1 MKVMDKEILLNDHN
15 RPDGHHGHL
24 VCTWI
29 KQNNDKNFFAKKH
42 FSCLL
47 PLECFLP
54 NKNNRFSFSANM
66 IYFSTSI

>member
-47 PLECFLP
+47 PFWNVFCQTKTIGFH
-54 NKNNRFSFSANM
+54 SVQ
-66 IYFSTSI
+66 I